1 MKTGHASFARLW
13 LPALIV
19 LAVGLAL
26 PLFITS
32 GYTLRIVMLVWLYAI
47 LGMSFN
53 LIFGL
58 TGQLTLGQQGF
69 FAIGAYSMVLM
80 QTGLGLPLVAALPL
94 GLLACALLG
103 VVIGLPV
110 LRLRSHYLAMA
121 TLAFGLILE
130 GVALRWADVT
140 GGSAGIRVP
149 QLEILGLGIGRTSL
163 YYILLGFAALAFLVQ
178 AFIMSTH
185 VGRAL
190 QGIRDDESA
199 AEALGI
205 NAIAYK
211 VKIFALGAVFAG
223 LAGISYAL
231 VSRHVDPS
239 YSAISINVNILT
251 IAVVGG
257 LGTRLGP
264 FLGAAFV
271 VLMPQFLTR
280 FGHYEVLFHGV
291 FLLLFLIFL
300 PKGLA
305 GLIESGGFTRRRRG
319 QAGEAGA
326 DAATTQGAR

>member
-1 MKTGHASFARLW
+1 MKTARASFARLW
-13 LPALIV
+13 LPALII
-19 LAVGLAL
+19 LAIGLVL
-26 PLFITS
+26 PLFMTS

-47 LGMSFN
+47 LGISFN
-53 LIFGL
+53 LVFGL

-69 FAIGAYSMVLM
+69 FAIGAYAMVLM
-80 QTGLGLPLVAALPL
+80 QSQLGFALVVALPL
-94 GLLACALLG
+94 GLLACGLLG
-103 VVIGLPV
+103 ILIGLPV

-149 QLEILGLGIGRTSL
+149 QLEIFGLGIGRIGL

-178 AFIMSTH
+178 AFIISTH
-185 VGRAL
+185 IGRAL

-205 NAIAYK
+205 NATAYK
-211 VKIFALGAVFAG
+211 VKIFALGAIFAG

-239 YSAISINVNILT
+239 YSAMSINVNILT

-257 LGTRLGP
+257 LGTRIGP

-271 VLMPQFLTR
+271 VLMPQFLTQ

-291 FLLLFLIFL
+291 FLLLFLLFL

-305 GLIESGGFTRRRRG
+305 GLIESSGFLQRARK
-319 QAGEAGA
+319 QAGETGA
-326 DAATTQGAR
+326 NLTQGAR